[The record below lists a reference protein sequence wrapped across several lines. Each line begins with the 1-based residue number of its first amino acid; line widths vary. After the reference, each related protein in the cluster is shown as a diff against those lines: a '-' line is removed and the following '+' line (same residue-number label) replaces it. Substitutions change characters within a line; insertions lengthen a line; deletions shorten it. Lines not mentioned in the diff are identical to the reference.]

1 MKNVEWGKFKFDK
14 LFKICTVS
22 NKLSKSD
29 LESYAKIPVFS
40 AESTNNGIIGY
51 TNKKAEFLISS
62 ETPYYIVFGDH
73 TRTFNIALENFC
85 VADNVK
91 VLQPL
96 SSYAINELLFI
107 ISSWKKCIPD
117 KGYSRHW
124 SIAKSVYFELPIK
137 KNKIDFDFMERFVAE
152 LENELILKLE
162 KYLNN
167 NGLSDY
173 HLAVQEKIVL
183 KNYVNLKFIE
193 FNITDVFDV
202 ENAGNIL
209 SRDIIPNS
217 GTIPYLCASSDNN
230 GVSSYISYDK
240 NYIDKGDCV
249 FIGGKTFVV
258 SYQEKDFFSNDSH
271 NLILYLKDN
280 KTKNKL
286 NQLFLASCINKS
298 LSHIYSWGYSISN
311 KKIQKDK
318 VSLPVKA
325 GKPDYETMETI
336 VSAIH
341 KLVIKDVVL
350 YVERK
355 KKELNKLTENANA

>member
-152 LENELILKLE
+152 LENERILKLE
-162 KYLNN
+162 KY
-167 NGLSDY
+167 
-173 HLAVQEKIVL
+173 QI
-183 KNYVNLKFIE
+183 
-193 FNITDVFDV
+193 
-202 ENAGNIL
+202 
-209 SRDIIPNS
+209 DI
-217 GTIPYLCASSDNN
+217 
-230 GVSSYISYDK
+230 
-240 NYIDKGDCV
+240 
-249 FIGGKTFVV
+249 
-258 SYQEKDFFSNDSH
+258 
-271 NLILYLKDN
+271 
-280 KTKNKL
+280 
-286 NQLFLASCINKS
+286 
-298 LSHIYSWGYSISN
+298 
-311 KKIQKDK
+311 
-318 VSLPVKA
+318 
-325 GKPDYETMETI
+325 
-336 VSAIH
+336 
-341 KLVIKDVVL
+341 
-350 YVERK
+350 
-355 KKELNKLTENANA
+355 